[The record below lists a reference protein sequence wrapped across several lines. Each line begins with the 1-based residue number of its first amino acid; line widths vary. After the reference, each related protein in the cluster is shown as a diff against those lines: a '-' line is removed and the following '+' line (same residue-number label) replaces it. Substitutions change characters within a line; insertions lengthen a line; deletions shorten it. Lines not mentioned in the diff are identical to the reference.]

1 MPKYLP
7 RIIDDTIEDYLE
19 IMGAVLITGPKWCG
33 KTTTAKQ
40 HAKSMIKLLSNKS
53 DYYTQLIEI
62 NPEYLLNGEKPKLID
77 EWQITPP
84 IWDTIRDEIDEADQ
98 KGLFILTGSTVVDE
112 SNIKHSG
119 TGRIHRLLMMPMS
132 LYESNDSTGDISLQS
147 LFENP
152 DLNINSYKSNLTF
165 KDIAFLCC
173 RGGWPEAV
181 TIEDKEKQIKIS
193 EAYYEAICETDISTI
208 DNIKRD
214 ADRARYILRA
224 YARNIST
231 LAKNTTILKDVIK
244 EYEDIQKNSYYE
256 YVDAFKRLFVIK
268 DIKGW
273 APNIR
278 SSNTMRKGS
287 KRQFIDPSIATSA
300 LEISPEIL
308 MSDLK
313 TFGFIFE
320 NLCIRDLTIYVNNIG
335 GNVYYYNDS
344 YGLET
349 DCILRL
355 KNGKYALIEFKLGS
369 FEIDKGAENL
379 LKLKKLIQDKR
390 KEQKVNLP
398 DPSFMAIITG
408 TEFAYTRKDGVKV
421 IPIGCLKN

>member
-1 MPKYLP
+1 M
-7 RIIDDTIEDYLE
+7 R
-19 IMGAVLITGPKWCG
+19 
-33 KTTTAKQ
+33 
-40 HAKSMIKLLSNKS
+40 
-53 DYYTQLIEI
+53 
-62 NPEYLLNGEKPKLID
+62 
-77 EWQITPP
+77 
-84 IWDTIRDEIDEADQ
+84 
-98 KGLFILTGSTVVDE
+98 
-112 SNIKHSG
+112 
-119 TGRIHRLLMMPMS
+119 
-132 LYESNDSTGDISLQS
+132 LYESNDSTGDISLQN

-152 DLNINSYKSNLTF
+152 NLNINSYKSNLTF
-165 KDIAFLCC
+165 EDIAFLCC

-181 TIEDKEKQIKIS
+181 TTEDKEKQIKIS
-193 EAYYEAICETDISTI
+193 EAYYDAICETDISTI

-214 ADRARYILRA
+214 SDRARYILRA

-231 LAKNTTILKDVIK
+231 LTKNTTTLKDVIG
-244 EYEDIQKNSYYE
+244 EYEYIQKTSHYE
-256 YVDAFKRLFVIK
+256 YVDAFKRLFVIN

-273 APNIR
+273 TPNIK
-278 SSNTMRKGS
+278 SSNTLRKGN
-287 KRQFIDPSIATSA
+287 KRLLLDPSIATST

-320 NLCIRDLTIYVNNIG
+320 NLCIRDLTIYINNIG
-335 GNVYYYNDS
+335 GKVYYYNDT
-344 YGLET
+344 YGLEA

-390 KEQKVNLP
+390 EEQKVNLP
-398 DPSFMAIITG
+398 DPSFLAIITG

-421 IPIGCLKN
+421 IPIGHLKK